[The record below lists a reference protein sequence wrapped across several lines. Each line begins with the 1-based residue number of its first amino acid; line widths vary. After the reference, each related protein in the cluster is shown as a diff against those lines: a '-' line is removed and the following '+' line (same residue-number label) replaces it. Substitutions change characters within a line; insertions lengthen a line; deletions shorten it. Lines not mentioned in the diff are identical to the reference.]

1 MSQDANVTDAICLL
15 GEVASIL
22 DVRDQI
28 KKAAKIHI
36 PVLITGESGTG
47 KEIAARMLHALSA
60 HSTCPFLQIS
70 CPAILPDLFEG
81 KLFGDEEE
89 AMDGSVAAP
98 SGKLGLPNSGTLFL
112 DDVGELD
119 CRLQAELL
127 QVIQDPRLTH
137 MGESEQRQGG
147 VRLVCATNRDLEAQV
162 ARGAFRADLFYRM
175 NVLRI
180 EMPPLRDRASDVPLL
195 LDYFL
200 KLHSKH
206 FQVESPHISPSMLR
220 ILESY
225 HWPGN
230 VRELENLAKRF
241 IILGGE
247 GHILSALDH
256 RAWASGPGVIPLDLM
271 TPLRIQSKR
280 AVQTLERRTIL
291 SVLQAHQWNRKK
303 TARSLDISY
312 RALLYKMKDAGFPSL
327 RNESNDALP
336 TPRSSSSGG
345 TIAVKPHSRKLKVHA
360 KSAGFGPLLAS

>member
-1 MSQDANVTDAICLL
+1 MSQEANSTDVVCLL
-15 GEVASIL
+15 GEVPSIV
-22 DVRDQI
+22 DVRDLI
-28 KKAAKIHI
+28 MKAANIHV

-60 HSTCPFLQIS
+60 YSACPFIKVS
-70 CPAILPDLFEG
+70 CPAILPDLFDGE
-81 KLFGDEEE
+81 FFRDEEE
-89 AMDGSVAAP
+89 AMAGMVVAA
-98 SGKLGLPNSGTLFL
+98 SRKVGLPNSGTLFL

-119 CRLQAELL
+119 CRLQAKLL
-127 QVIQDPRLTH
+127 QAIQGSRA
-137 MGESEQRQGG
+137 MSMEKSEQRQATA
-147 VRLVCATNRDLEAQV
+147 RLVCATNRDLEAQV

-180 EMPPLRDRASDVPLL
+180 EMPPLRDRVSDVPLL
-195 LDYFL
+195 LEYFL
-200 KLHSKH
+200 KLHSKQFH
-206 FQVESPHISPSMLR
+206 VEPPHISPSMLR

-230 VRELENLAKRF
+230 VRELENLAKRMV
-241 IILGGE
+241 ILGGE
-247 GHILSALDH
+247 EHILPALDH

-327 RNESNDALP
+327 RNESNDGLR
-336 TPRSSSSGG
+336 TPGG
-345 TIAVKPHSRKLKVHA
+345 STGGEPIAVKPRTRKVKAHVE
-360 KSAGFGPLLAS
+360 SASFGPLLAS